1 MIFVA
6 GATGNVGGQIV
17 RILADAGDDVGGLV
31 REGRQSVLPPGVRP
45 VVGDLNRP
53 ETFSGALGRV
63 DAAFLLSGYE
73 HQEQTL
79 QALRDAGAER
89 IVLLSSSSV
98 PGGELDNAVTR
109 YHTESEAAVEA
120 SGLAWT
126 HLRPS
131 SFMTNTLQLAAQL
144 AAGDLVRE
152 PFADV
157 PIAVIDP
164 FDVGSVAAR
173 ALRSSDYE
181 GRALRLTGPEAL
193 RPADRVR
200 VLGTILGRELRFE
213 PKSNDEARAE
223 MEAAMPPEYVDAF
236 FRFFV
241 DGTLDE
247 SIVLPTVA
255 EVTGRPAR
263 TFEQWATDNAGAFPA
278 PRGTE

>member
-17 RILADAGDDVGGLV
+17 RILADAGDDVQALV
-31 REGRQSVLPPGVRP
+31 REGRQSALRRVPSLLSRP
-45 VVGDLNRP
+45 QSPRDS
-53 ETFSGALGRV
+53 SGALGRV

-79 QALRDAGAER
+79 HALRDTGAER

-120 SGLAWT
+120 TGLAWT

-144 AAGDLVRE
+144 AAGDVVRE

-164 FDVGSVAAR
+164 FDVASVAAQ
-173 ALRSSDYE
+173 ALRSSDHE

-200 VLGTILGRELRFE
+200 VLGTISVASCASRR
-213 PKSNDEARAE
+213 SRTTRHAR
-223 MEAAMPPEYVDAF
+223 
-236 FRFFV
+236 R
-241 DGTLDE
+241 
-247 SIVLPTVA
+247 
-255 EVTGRPAR
+255 
-263 TFEQWATDNAGAFPA
+263 
-278 PRGTE
+278 

>member
-1 MIFVA
+1 MILVA

-31 REGRQSVLPPGVRP
+31 REGRQGALPPGARP

-79 QALRDAGAER
+79 RALRDGGAER

-157 PIAVIDP
+157 AIAVIDP
-164 FDVGSVAAR
+164 FDVASVAVQ
-173 ALRSSDYE
+173 ALRSRDYE
-181 GRALRLTGPEAL
+181 GQALRLTGPEAV

-213 PKSNDEARAE
+213 AKSDGEARAE
-223 MEAAMPPEYVDAF
+223 MAAAMPAEYVDAF

-255 EVTGRPAR
+255 DITGRPAR
-263 TFEQWATDNAGAFPA
+263 TFEQWASDNAGAFRTPG
-278 PRGTE
+278 GTE

>member
-31 REGRQSVLPPGVRP
+31 REGRERGLPPGVKP

-73 HQEQTL
+73 RQEQTL
-79 QALRDAGAER
+79 RALRDAGAER

-109 YHTESEAAVEA
+109 YHAESEAAVEA
-120 SGLAWT
+120 SGAAWT

-131 SFMTNTLQLAAQL
+131 SFMTNTLQLAPQL

-157 PIAVIDP
+157 PVAVIDP
-164 FDVGSVAAR
+164 FDVASVAAR

-200 VLGTILGRELRFE
+200 VLGTVLGRELRFE
-213 PKSNDEARAE
+213 AKSNDEARAE
-223 MEAAMPPEYVDAF
+223 MSAAMPAEYVDAF

-255 EVTGRPAR
+255 DVTGRPAR
-263 TFEQWATDNAGAFPA
+263 SFEQWATDNAGAFRA
-278 PRGTE
+278 PNATE